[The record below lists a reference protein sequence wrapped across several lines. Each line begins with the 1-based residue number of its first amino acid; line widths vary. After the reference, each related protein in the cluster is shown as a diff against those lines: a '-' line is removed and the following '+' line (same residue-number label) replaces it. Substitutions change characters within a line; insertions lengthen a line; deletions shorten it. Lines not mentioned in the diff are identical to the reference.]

1 MPSSNRPFARRE
13 TPPQGPAR
21 RSAVG
26 GPTAALGRSTLLAA
40 ALLSIALPR
49 TVAAEPGDVHASLP
63 QAPHGTRFAFEII
76 ESHDAKYL
84 GDTPGHMG
92 RDGGLEFRPNVAIGD
107 PVYRSDGN
115 GDRIVG
121 RITAVAWERVSGS
134 LTVEFDPEPL
144 LRIAVGDEVW
154 IDLNPAP
161 PAAAVPATGGPP
173 PGAN

>member
-1 MPSSNRPFARRE
+1 MPSSNHPFARSE
-13 TPPQGPAR
+13 TPPECPAPR
-21 RSAVG
+21 GAVG
-26 GPTAALGRSTLLAA
+26 GPTAVLGRSILLAA

-49 TVAAEPGDVHASLP
+49 TTTAEPGDVHASLP
-63 QAPHGTRFAFEII
+63 RAPHGTRFAFEII

-92 RDGGLEFRPNVAIGD
+92 RDGGLEVRPNVAIGD
-107 PVYRSDGN
+107 PVYRSDVD
-115 GDRIVG
+115 GDRVVG
-121 RITAVAWERVSGS
+121 RITGVIWERVSGS

-161 PAAAVPATGGPP
+161 PAR
-173 PGAN
+173 